1 MKKLRSLVLVLFCLF
16 LVNTSHAQANT
27 GTDFFAGKWSVLIPG
42 TPLGDLKRI
51 YALKKTDNGLSGT
64 VQDSTGKE
72 LYKCSKVDVKDNEVT
87 IYYTAS
93 GIDAYMKL
101 TKKDKDHVSGMLL
114 DQFPAEGERIKEAKQ

>member
-1 MKKLRSLVLVLFCLF
+1 MKKLTSLVLVLFCLF

-27 GTDFFAGKWSVLIPG
+27 GADFFAGKWRVLIPG

-51 YALKKTDNGLSGT
+51 YALKKTDNGLSGS

-72 LYKCSKVDVKDNEVT
+72 LYKFSKVDVKDNEVT